1 MFHVAGHFGGNNI
14 SYFQTPLPRDYPGFV
29 WYVFFFFRT
38 VVVRQVIAPSAFVDD
53 EDADKYMLP
62 TFGCEQ
68 IQ

>member
-1 MFHVAGHFGGNNI
+1 MVTIYPIFRRHCLEITQVLFGMC
-14 SYFQTPLPRDYPGFV
+14 
-29 WYVFFFFRT
+29 FFFRT